1 MLTLYLPAVQCQGSK
16 ERFDAILTKFG
27 FSGLPANRVYQT
39 QDLTKGTTTVK
50 MEEENIIPDV
60 IGDKKIKNRFF
71 TFIVK
76 RKLKPIK
83 KMKKKLRSNVETVTT
98 YPDNVVKGPNLQ
110 LLNERIKN
118 PVFKSRYPK
127 RRYS

>member
-1 MLTLYLPAVQCQGSK
+1 MLTLYQPAVQCQGSK
-16 ERFDAILTKFG
+16 QRFDAILTKFG
-27 FSGLPANRVYQT
+27 FRGLPTNRGYQI
-39 QDLTKGTTTVK
+39 QEQTKRTTTVR
-50 MEEENIIPDV
+50 MEEENTIPDV

-83 KMKKKLRSNVETVTT
+83 KMKKPLRTNVVTVTT
-98 YPDNVVKGPNLQ
+98 NPDNRVKGSNLQ

-127 RRYS
+127 RRYL